1 MDGILVRLQAAG
13 RDRGDDLPRGA
24 DLRPSPLAIHGK
36 AKAHL
41 QHVAT
46 AAAIN
51 VTRIIDWLAER
62 PREVTRASA
71 FARLMAPAVA
81 A

>member
-1 MDGILVRLQAAG
+1 MISQGVGACG
-13 RDRGDDLPRGA
+13 RRRVLYVGE
-24 DLRPSPLAIHGK
+24 

-41 QHVAT
+41 QQVAT

-51 VTRIIDWLAER
+51 VARISGWLAER
-62 PREVTRASA
+62 PLEVTRASA